1 VQRAFELVDEP
12 TEVREVVAQ
21 NRYYLL
27 RLGRL
32 RKSREPPQITEQH
45 GHISAVA
52 VQELFAR
59 GQNDLGNLRR
69 QESLEA
75 AHAFDLGDLL
85 RDALLERAVP
95 VGEFARLPLHLV
107 MKLLEAQDRSHARYQ
122 RGLIDRLGQIFVG
135 PGLEPR
141 DHIPGIGPGRHQND
155 GHERQL
161 GILLEPAA
169 DLDAVDLGHHYVEQD
184 QIRGP
189 FFRGSE
195 RFLSVGRLHELIA
208 VWRKSSAENVAV
220 RLVVVDD

>member
-1 VQRAFELVDEP
+1 M
-12 TEVREVVAQ
+12 
-21 NRYYLL
+21 
-27 RLGRL
+27 
-32 RKSREPPQITEQH
+32 
-45 GHISAVA
+45 A

-69 QESLEA
+69 QEALEP
-75 AHAFDLGDLL
+75 AHAFDLGDFF
-85 RDALLERAVP
+85 RDALLEGAVP
-95 VGEFARLPLHLV
+95 VGEFVRLSLHLV
-107 MKLLEAQDRSHARYQ
+107 MKLLEAQDRSHTRYQ

-135 PGLEPR
+135 PGLEPC

-169 DLDAVDLGHHYVEQD
+169 NLDAVDLGHHDVEQD

-189 FFRGSE
+189 FSRGSE

-208 VWRKSSAENVAV
+208 VWRKPCAENVAV
-220 RLVVVDD
+220 RLAVVDD